1 LDNSLEFTEER
12 KTPEAT
18 QSQQY
23 VMTGYNDL
31 ALMLAEVLSQM
42 QEQQKSQMQG
52 NGSCNKPGGT
62 GQGSTGGKMSM
73 QQMKDALQNQINQM
87 KGGQKPGGEQGQS
100 PDGQGGIKGP
110 GQIPGLSNEQI
121 AKMAAQQGQIR
132 ESLKQMREDLNKD
145 GSGAGN
151 GLNELIEEID
161 QLEKDL
167 LNGDVGADFMQR
179 QQDIL
184 TRLLEHE
191 KAMRERGY
199 SDERESYEG
208 KNLENGNL
216 IEFTEYNR
224 KKNAEAEFLRS
235 LPVSLQVYYKTLVNE
250 YFNSVNN

>member
-1 LDNSLEFTEER
+1 L
-12 KTPEAT
+12 
-18 QSQQY
+18 
-23 VMTGYNDL
+23 NDL
-31 ALMLAEVLSQM
+31 
-42 QEQQKSQMQG
+42 
-52 NGSCNKPGGT
+52 
-62 GQGSTGGKMSM
+62 
-73 QQMKDALQNQINQM
+73 I
-87 KGGQKPGGEQGQS
+87 
-100 PDGQGGIKGP
+100 
-110 GQIPGLSNEQI
+110 
-121 AKMAAQQGQIR
+121 
-132 ESLKQMREDLNKD
+132 ED
-145 GSGAGN
+145 
-151 GLNELIEEID
+151 ID

-167 LNGDVGADFMQR
+167 LNGNVGEDFVRR

-199 SDERESYEG
+199 SDERESNEG